1 MITGI
6 LRNPIATGA
15 VAAVIVGLTAVVL
28 LVDLPAAWQKTV
40 IFAIQMQ
47 RELHRDLAAAMRAV
61 EQAGPSAHWT
71 LISLGFLY
79 GLFHAVGPGHGKVVI
94 STYLATHESR
104 LGRGLML
111 SFLSSLMQGVTA
123 IAVVGVTA
131 LVLDRSLRDSQ
142 GTGIA
147 LEILSYGL
155 VGLIGLFLMW
165 RSGRQ
170 MIRTRRPS
178 GDHDEHHDHHHHEG
192 CGHSHGPSAEDLAKP
207 LTSREIAVMILS
219 VGIRPCSG
227 AIIVLILAFATG
239 LIWAGI
245 AAVAAM
251 SIGTGLAVAGLA
263 ALSVYARKSALAFA
277 DFLTVTDQRLA
288 TMLNL
293 VAFAGGLL
301 ITVFAATL
309 LKASLTVSSHPLL

>member
-1 MITGI
+1 MFAGIT
-6 LRNPIATGA
+6 RHPIAAGLA
-15 VAAVIVGLTAVVL
+15 LAILACLTALVL

-47 RELHRDLAAAMRAV
+47 RELHKDLAAAMRAV
-61 EQAGPSAHWT
+61 EQAGPTAHWT

-79 GLFHAVGPGHGKVVI
+79 GLFHAIGPGHGKVVI

-104 LGRGLML
+104 LGQGILL
-111 SFLSSLMQGVTA
+111 SFMSSLMQGVTA

-131 LVLDRSLRDSQ
+131 LVLERSLRSSQ

-147 LEILSYGL
+147 LEVMSYGL
-155 VGLIGLFLMW
+155 VSLIGVFLMW
-165 RSGRQ
+165 RSGRHL
-170 MIRTRRPS
+170 IGRRAPS
-178 GDHDEHHDHHHHEG
+178 HDHAA
-192 CGHSHGPSAEDLAKP
+192 GHSHCHHCHGPSAADLTKP
-207 LTSREIAVMILS
+207 LTSREIGVMILS

-251 SIGTGLAVAGLA
+251 SIGTGLAVALLA
-263 ALSVYARKSALAFA
+263 TLTVYARKSALAFA
-277 DFLTVTDQRLA
+277 DLLSMTDQKLARLLHA
-288 TMLNL
+288 A
-293 VAFAGGLL
+293 AFVGGLL
-301 ITVFAATL
+301 IAVFGVTL
-309 LKASLTVSSHPLL
+309 LKTSLMISRHPLM